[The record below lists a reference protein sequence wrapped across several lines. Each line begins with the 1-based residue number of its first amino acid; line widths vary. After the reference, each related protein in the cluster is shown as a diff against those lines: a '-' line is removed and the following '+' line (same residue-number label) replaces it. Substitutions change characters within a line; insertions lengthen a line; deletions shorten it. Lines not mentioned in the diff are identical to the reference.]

1 MFTVVPD
8 AGATILTDTLVTD
21 QVGVA
26 SQFTAKCRVI
36 PQMRMAMAGTGSG
49 NLLNTWYQRL
59 NEGLLA
65 VDIDMCA
72 RHASVPLSELWEEI
86 CSQHGLIPI
95 AGAIDANETAA
106 TLAGRTATIY
116 HFGQDGD
123 GRFVWFAFRST
134 TGFKPERFDQGGFG
148 VKPHP
153 FDGVGEAPSTLDEMV
168 RLGVQIR
175 NEQDSLPLEERIHI
189 GGELWITNL
198 GPNTFLQTPVHR
210 FDDWPDHWNAMNEYH
225 QTK

>member
-1 MFTVVPD
+1 MLTGSPNEDIGTFPEIVTPRCEACGMSLLMFRVVPD

-21 QVGVA
+21 RVGVP

-49 NLLNTWYQRL
+49 NLLNAWYQQL

-116 HFGQDGD
+116 HFGPDVD
-123 GRFVWFAFRST
+123 GRFVGSPFARLQGSNRNGST
-134 TGFKPERFDQGGFG
+134 
-148 VKPHP
+148 
-153 FDGVGEAPSTLDEMV
+153 
-168 RLGVQIR
+168 RLG
-175 NEQDSLPLEERIHI
+175 S
-189 GGELWITNL
+189 
-198 GPNTFLQTPVHR
+198 
-210 FDDWPDHWNAMNEYH
+210 A
-225 QTK
+225 